1 MEHISRSSLYQFL
14 SLGCEM
20 VFVIEQ
26 RLKDSKIDTDRR
38 EKVLKEIVTK
48 FLSEEEIY
56 NLGNFKAQFTKIA
69 HCSTMKLN
77 PLSMA
82 KLFDLMTMGKC
93 ASLVK
98 SITTSS
104 AVKYQV
110 FHCRNPKQMY
120 LCLLNHFE
128 DLEGTRDTLILK

>member
-1 MEHISRSSLYQFL
+1 MEHVSRSSLYQFL

-26 RLKDSKIDTDRR
+26 RLKDSKIEEDRR
-38 EKVLKEIVTK
+38 QKVLKEIVLK

-56 NLGNFKAQFTKIA
+56 NIGDFKAQFTKIA

-77 PLSMA
+77 PVSMA
-82 KLFDLMTMGKC
+82 KLFDLMVMGKC
-93 ASLVK
+93 TTFFM
-98 SITTSS
+98 SITRSI

-128 DLEGTRDTLILK
+128 DLEGNRDTLI

>member
-1 MEHISRSSLYQFL
+1 
-14 SLGCEM
+14 M

-26 RLKDSKIDTDRR
+26 RLKDSKIEEDRR
-38 EKVLKEIVTK
+38 QKVLKEIVLK

-56 NLGNFKAQFTKIA
+56 NIGDFKTQFAKIA

-77 PLSMA
+77 PVSMA

-93 ASLVK
+93 AFFVK
-98 SITTSS
+98 SITSFL

-128 DLEGTRDTLILK
+128 DLEGNRDTII

>member
-1 MEHISRSSLYQFL
+1 MEHVSRSSLYQFL

-26 RLKDSKIDTDRR
+26 RLKDSKIEEDRR
-38 EKVLKEIVTK
+38 QKVLKEIVLK

-56 NLGNFKAQFTKIA
+56 NIGDFKAQFTKIA

-77 PLSMA
+77 PVSMA
-82 KLFDLMTMGKC
+82 KLFDLMVMGKC
-93 ASLVK
+93 TTFFM
-98 SITTSS
+98 SITRSL

-128 DLEGTRDTLILK
+128 DLEGNRDTLI

>member
-1 MEHISRSSLYQFL
+1 
-14 SLGCEM
+14 M

-26 RLKDSKIDTDRR
+26 RLKDSKIEEDRR
-38 EKVLKEIVTK
+38 QKVLKEIVLK

-56 NLGNFKAQFTKIA
+56 NIGDFKAQFTKIA

-77 PLSMA
+77 PVSMA
-82 KLFDLMTMGKC
+82 KLFDLMTMGNGT
-93 ASLVK
+93 SFFM
-98 SITTSS
+98 SITSFL

-110 FHCRNPKQMY
+110 FHCRNSKQMY

-128 DLEGTRDTLILK
+128 DLEGNRSTII

>member
-1 MEHISRSSLYQFL
+1 MEHVSRSSLYQFL

-26 RLKDSKIDTDRR
+26 RLNDSKIEEDRR
-38 EKVLKEIVTK
+38 QKVLKEIVLK

-56 NLGNFKAQFTKIA
+56 NIGDFKAQFTKIA

-77 PLSMA
+77 PVSMA
-82 KLFDLMTMGKC
+82 KLFDLMTMGRC
-93 ASLVK
+93 TSFFK
-98 SITTSS
+98 SITSFL

-128 DLEGTRDTLILK
+128 DLEGNRNTII

>member
-1 MEHISRSSLYQFL
+1 MEHVSRSSLYQFL

-26 RLKDSKIDTDRR
+26 RLKDSKIEEDRR
-38 EKVLKEIVTK
+38 QKVLKEIVLK

-56 NLGNFKAQFTKIA
+56 NIGDFKAQFTKIA

-77 PLSMA
+77 PVSMA
-82 KLFDLMTMGKC
+82 KLFDLMTMGRC
-93 ASLVK
+93 TSFFK
-98 SITTSS
+98 SITSFL

-128 DLEGTRDTLILK
+128 DLEGNRNTII